1 MSRILCYLVF
11 ALVATAPFLLLSSMH
26 RVDAQAA
33 GLKVSIPDYKMKNG
47 SSLTQNMTIS
57 VENAGAQNITISSI
71 DFTYH
76 REWLVI
82 GKELPFDISYD
93 PNLKCVCVSVPV
105 TVTLPQD
112 VEGGR
117 DIPILVKGIAATTQ
131 LSSSSSLR
139 IFAEGDSSNQWTV
152 IFVSVVVP
160 IAAAIIGVI
169 FVYKRVINR

>member
-1 MSRILCYLVF
+1 
-11 ALVATAPFLLLSSMH
+11 MH
-26 RVDAQAA
+26 QVDAQAT
-33 GLKVSIPDYKMKNG
+33 GLELSIQDYKMKNG

-57 VENAGAQNITISSI
+57 AENAGAQNVTISSI

-76 REWLVI
+76 REWLTI
-82 GKELPFDISYD
+82 GKEPPFGISYD
-93 PNLKCVCVSVPV
+93 PNLKCVCINVPV

-117 DIPILVKGIAATTQ
+117 EIPVLVKGIAGTTQ

-169 FVYKRVINR
+169 FVYKRVISR